1 MLSLGIQYQPLILP
15 RTENAG
21 NILCLILLSSYYIGG
36 HPLPTPPMRGPRGA
50 GAGSYLSQSHKTKVH
65 FLAYTSCHTLFLL
78 IYFLLQIT
86 RTEKPSLQ
94 MHGYG
99 PEAVLGVCDLWRTLR
114 MSVRHRAASFYGF
127 VSAAVRRQVFLA
139 VAVAG
144 TGLGPSHPHPLN
156 GPFGTCR
163 LRTSV
168 LACWGVLH
176 C

>member
-1 MLSLGIQYQPLILP
+1 
-15 RTENAG
+15 
-21 NILCLILLSSYYIGG
+21 
-36 HPLPTPPMRGPRGA
+36 MRGPRGA

-86 RTEKPSLQ
+86 RTKPPSLQ

-99 PEAVLGVCDLWRTLR
+99 LEASPWILSLWRTLR
-114 MSVRHRAASFYGF
+114 MGVRQRAASFYGF

-156 GPFGTCR
+156 GPFWDLPLKDAGSGLLGR
-163 LRTSV
+163 PPLLRAPV
-168 LACWGVLH
+168 LLKFTLRHRRVGFEVF
-176 C
+176 